1 MSANPLHRLIGSQGQ
16 RLAEPLPPRGLRFA
30 WYGLV
35 FLLGAVDALCGCFV
49 QALWSPWGLLLA
61 LAANLAVFYGG
72 LRLTATKVGLT
83 CALVGWLL
91 VMFVLLAPR
100 PEGDFVLSSSANSY
114 AYLLGGLVTGLGVGL
129 LPTRAPYAFGIPR
142 QRD

>member
-1 MSANPLHRLIGSQGQ
+1 VNPLHTLVGTQAQ
-16 RLAEPLPPRGLRFA
+16 RLAEPLPPRRLRTV
-30 WYGLV
+30 WYVLAFV
-35 FLLGAVDALCGCFV
+35 LGALDALCGCFV

-61 LAANLAVFYGG
+61 LAATLAAYYGA
-72 LRLTATKVGLT
+72 LRLTGTKLGLAF
-83 CALVGWLL
+83 ALVGWLL

-100 PEGDFVLSSSANSY
+100 PEGDFVLSAAVNSY
-114 AYLLGGLVTGLGVGL
+114 VYLLGGLAMGLGVAL

>member
-1 MSANPLHRLIGSQGQ
+1 MNPLHTLLGTQAQ
-16 RLAEPLPPRGLRFA
+16 RLAEPLPPRRLRIT
-30 WYGLV
+30 WYVLV
-35 FLLGAVDALCGCFV
+35 FVLGALDALCGCFV

-61 LAANLAVFYGG
+61 LAGNVAVFYGG
-72 LRLTATKVGLT
+72 MRLTGTKLGL
-83 CALVGWLL
+83 ALGLVGWLL

-100 PEGDFVLSSSANSY
+100 PEGDFVLSAAVTSY
-114 AYLLGGLVTGLGVGL
+114 AYLLGGLAIGLGVGL